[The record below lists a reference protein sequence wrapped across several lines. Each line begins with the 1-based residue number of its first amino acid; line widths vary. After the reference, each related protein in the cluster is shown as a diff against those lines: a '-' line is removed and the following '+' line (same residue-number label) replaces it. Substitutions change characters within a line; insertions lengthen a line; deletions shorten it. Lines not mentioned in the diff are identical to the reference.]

1 MEKKTHVTA
10 TAVNEQSSMQNLTE
24 KQLAVRW
31 QLSVKTL
38 QAQRWKGVHCPYLK
52 VGRLVRYRL
61 VDVLHYEQANLHL
74 EVKEQAHG

>member
-1 MEKKTHVTA
+1 MEKNTHVA
-10 TAVNEQSSMQNLTE
+10 AKAVSEQSTVQNLTE
-24 KQLAVRW
+24 RQLAARW

-61 VDVLHYEQANLHL
+61 VDVLHFEQANLHL
-74 EVKEQAHG
+74 DVKE